1 MRIRALVGVLVAA
14 AVAAPAL
21 LAAPGAGLVGYGGE
35 AGAIQGQLG
44 ATAQGT
50 LPFTGYDLG
59 LFALGAAL
67 LMAVGFVVRRAA
79 RASN

>member
-14 AVAAPAL
+14 AVTAPAI
-21 LAAPGAGLVGYGGE
+21 LAAPGAGLVGYGGQ

-44 ATAQGT
+44 ATAGT

-67 LMAVGFVVRRAA
+67 LMAVGLVVRRAA